1 MAFLVILKKRKKNG
15 DKVEMLLTD
24 ADSLM
29 YKVEAK
35 NVYEG
40 FSAKIKIHLISVIIK
55 KIQNITM
62 M

>member
-1 MAFLVILKKRKKNG
+1 
-15 DKVEMLLTD
+15 MLLTD

-55 KIQNITM
+55 KIQNITVM
-62 M
+62 